1 MPTNLGAPAQGGAT
15 QSSSSAPLSGAA
27 RYEKVC
33 TEEHSAHASGLGQPE
48 YPQHHTEGRNFPSLK
63 LRTPPATRE
72 DTPLRTMTQECAL
85 TGPRQASYCPH
96 KGATRPLY
104 ELLVLRR

>member
-48 YPQHHTEGRNFPSLK
+48 YPQHHTEFRPSNSGRL
-63 LRTPPATRE
+63 LQLARI
-72 DTPLRTMTQECAL
+72 
-85 TGPRQASYCPH
+85 
-96 KGATRPLY
+96 PLY
-104 ELLVLRR
+104 AR